1 MHPEIVRL
9 INDQRGHELR
19 TRAHQARLVRMIKS
33 ARRGHGVED
42 EFVLP
47 PIPDYVDGS
56 FHTEGAGALTVDG
69 HAPAAQRAALGGHDR
84 RVGGPRRF
92 RNASPAWDAGS

>member
-1 MHPEIVRL
+1 MHPEILRL
-9 INDQRGHELR
+9 INDQHGHELR

-42 EFVLP
+42 DFVPP

-56 FHTEGAGALTVDG
+56 FLTEGAGALPVDG
-69 HAPAAQRAALGGHDR
+69 QASGTGHAAAAQHAA
-84 RVGGPRRF
+84 
-92 RNASPAWDAGS
+92 

>member
-1 MHPEIVRL
+1 MHPEILRL

-33 ARRGHGVED
+33 ARRGHGADQAE
-42 EFVLP
+42 EFDLP

-56 FHTEGAGALTVDG
+56 FRTEGAGALAVDG
-69 HAPAAQRAALGGHDR
+69 QAADGTGRSAAAQHAA
-84 RVGGPRRF
+84 
-92 RNASPAWDAGS
+92 

>member
-1 MHPEIVRL
+1 MHPEILRL

-33 ARRGHGVED
+33 ARRGRSLAD
-42 EFVLP
+42 EFVIP

-56 FHTEGAGALTVDG
+56 FRTEGAGALSADSQASGTG
-69 HAPAAQRAALGGHDR
+69 HAAAAQHAA
-84 RVGGPRRF
+84 
-92 RNASPAWDAGS
+92 

>member
-1 MHPEIVRL
+1 MHPEILRL

-56 FHTEGAGALTVDG
+56 FRTESALPAEGGALSVDG
-69 HAPAAQRAALGGHDR
+69 QASGTGHAAAAQHAA
-84 RVGGPRRF
+84 
-92 RNASPAWDAGS
+92 

>member
-1 MHPEIVRL
+1 MHPEILRL

-33 ARRGHGVED
+33 ARRGRGLAD
-42 EFVLP
+42 EFDIP

-56 FHTEGAGALTVDG
+56 FRTEGAGALSADG
-69 HAPAAQRAALGGHDR
+69 QASGTGHEAAAQHAA
-84 RVGGPRRF
+84 
-92 RNASPAWDAGS
+92 

>member
-1 MHPEIVRL
+1 MHPEILRL

-56 FHTEGAGALTVDG
+56 FRTGAAGALPVDG
-69 HAPAAQRAALGGHDR
+69 QASGTGHAAAAQHAA
-84 RVGGPRRF
+84 
-92 RNASPAWDAGS
+92 

>member
-1 MHPEIVRL
+1 MHPEILRL
-9 INDQRGHELR
+9 INDQRSHELR

-56 FHTEGAGALTVDG
+56 FLTEGAGALSVDEQASGTG
-69 HAPAAQRAALGGHDR
+69 HTAAAQHAA
-84 RVGGPRRF
+84 
-92 RNASPAWDAGS
+92 

>member
-1 MHPEIVRL
+1 MHPEILRL
-9 INDQRGHELR
+9 INDQRGRELR
-19 TRAHQARLVRMIKS
+19 TQAQQARLVRMIKS

-56 FHTEGAGALTVDG
+56 FRTEGAVPAEGRALPADGQPSGTG
-69 HAPAAQRAALGGHDR
+69 HAAAARRAA
-84 RVGGPRRF
+84 
-92 RNASPAWDAGS
+92 